1 MIRYFKKVNEMIGFK
16 TINVFNPYFLFSFI
30 FLLVFLIYQLN
41 WSVLTIP
48 ISGSVSF
55 FLLLNIFLFIVL
67 GFFFDR
73 VKKKLTSKSG
83 PIILDSSYNKI
94 YNYFMIFIV
103 CGVILEGIVLK
114 GYPLFNSFG
123 WGDIQYIDYGI
134 PVFHVVLLTVS
145 YFLSVRIFEKLI
157 HNIKDKR
164 FYIAI
169 LVTLI
174 PFVITINRG
183 MIVMLLL
190 SYTCLF
196 FQYRQLKITKKICLI
211 LAIAGIIFLYLFG
224 LFGNYRINSDYQQ
237 DRKITDSSIIM
248 DVGGATE
255 HFRQGMVPKEFFW
268 TYTYVT
274 SPLSNLQYNMNEH
287 SKLKNYEKDNFID
300 FIKVMFLPDFLS
312 KRMNPTVIN
321 NYQVKEELNV
331 GTAYYE
337 VYPRYGWLGMYIYLI
352 VISVVPFLYLFLL
365 NKYAREY
372 VAIGIALLC
381 TIYSLLFF
389 TNFLGYTGLMIQLVF
404 PFIIVIWKRLNIG
417 SRFFKF

>member
-1 MIRYFKKVNEMIGFK
+1 MKKINEMIDFK
-16 TINVFNPYFLFSFI
+16 TVNVFNPYFLFSFI

-55 FLLLNIFLFIVL
+55 FLLLNIFLFIFL
-67 GFFFDR
+67 GFWFDR
-73 VKKKLTSKSG
+73 VRKDLSSKG
-83 PIILDSSYNKI
+83 RAIIFDSSYKKV
-94 YNYFMIFIV
+94 YNYFLIFIV
-103 CGVILEGIVLK
+103 CGVLLEGIVLK

-123 WGDIQYIDYGI
+123 WGSIQYIDYGI
-134 PVFHVVLLTVS
+134 PVFHVVLLTTS
-145 YFLSVRIFEKLI
+145 YFFSVLMFEKLI

-164 FYIAI
+164 FYGAI

-174 PFVITINRG
+174 PFIITINRG

-190 SYTCLF
+190 SYGCLY
-196 FQYRQLKITKKICLI
+196 FQYKQLKITKKIFLM
-211 LAIAGIIFLYLFG
+211 LVTAGIVFLYVFG

-255 HFRQGMVPKEFFW
+255 SFRKGLLPKEFFW

-274 SPLSNLQYNMNEH
+274 SPLSNLQYNVNEH
-287 SKLKNYEKDNFID
+287 SKLKNHEKDNFVD
-300 FIKVMFLPDFLS
+300 FVKVMFLPDFLS
-312 KRMNPTVIN
+312 KRLHPTAVN

-337 VYPRYGWLGMYIYLI
+337 VYPRYGWLGMYIYLF

-365 NKYAREY
+365 NRYAQESI
-372 VAIGIALLC
+372 AIGMALLC

-389 TNFLGYTGLMIQLVF
+389 TNFLGYTGLIIQLMF

-417 SRFFKF
+417 SRFLKFRMK